1 MQLQGDVL
9 EQLARL
15 KSEGVKVRTCACGVD
30 PVPDIVLDPFGGS
43 GTTAEVALKHGRRAV
58 LIELNPQYVEL
69 QKARLGRVQMAT
81 A

>member
-15 KSEGVKVRTCACGVD
+15 KSEGV
-30 PVPDIVLDPFGGS
+30 
-43 GTTAEVALKHGRRAV
+43 
-58 LIELNPQYVEL
+58 IELNPQYVEL